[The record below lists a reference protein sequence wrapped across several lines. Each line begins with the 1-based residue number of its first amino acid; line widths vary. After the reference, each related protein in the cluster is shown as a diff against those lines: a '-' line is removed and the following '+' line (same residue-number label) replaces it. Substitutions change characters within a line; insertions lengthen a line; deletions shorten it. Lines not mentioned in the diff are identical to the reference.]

1 MSRFFIDRPIFAWV
15 MAILVMLIGM
25 ISVINLPIEQYPAI
39 APPTVTV
46 SASYPGAN
54 AETVENSVVQI
65 IEQRMKGLDGL
76 MYMKSSSASNGSAS
90 VQLFFENGTD
100 SDTAQVQVQN
110 KLQAAMSSLPEQV
123 QRQGVNVNKASEG
136 FLVVIGFV
144 SEDGSMD
151 RADIGDYINSN
162 VVDQLS
168 RVEGVG
174 QVQAFGAAYAMR
186 IWLDPERLRA
196 YNLMPSDVV
205 TAVRAQNA
213 QVSAGQLGEAPAA
226 VDEQVINATVTVQSY
241 LKTPDEFKNILLK
254 TDNSGAQVRLGDV
267 AKVEIGSENY
277 STISLFNGK
286 EAAGLAVSLAS
297 GANALETRE
306 LVGNRIAELEA
317 NFPIGLKTVTPY
329 DTTPFVKLSIEQV
342 VKTLIEAIILVFI
355 VMFVFLQNWRATII
369 PTLAVPVVLL
379 GTFAV
384 LYAAGFSI
392 NVLTMFAMV
401 LSIGLLVDDA
411 IVVVENVER
420 LLEEDQDISIKD
432 ATIQSMGEISKIV
445 VGIALIL
452 SAVFV
457 PMAFFGGSTGVI
469 YRQFA
474 ITLITSMVL
483 SALVALIFTPALC
496 VTLLKRSKSHEKGNS
511 ENQKGFFG
519 WFNRSFAKT
528 SRSYEKFVGKSFRL
542 KWVYFIIYVA
552 IIGIMAVVF
561 LRIPGSFLPEEDQG
575 IMFTAVQLPAGSTLN
590 ETQAVLDKVNDY
602 YSSQEPDNVASAFTI
617 AGFSFVGQGQNVGIA
632 FVKLSDWA
640 DRKGEE
646 NTARA
651 ISDRAQGYFF
661 TQINEATVFNI
672 IPPAIS
678 GLGNSSGFDLMLQDS
693 GNVGHEG
700 LLEARNMLLGMAAQ
714 SDKVAGV
721 RPNGQEDA
729 PQLKVDINQEQAAAY
744 GLSLANINSVI
755 STAWGSGYINDF
767 VDRGRVKRVF
777 IQGEPSSRTNP
788 SDLSK
793 WYVRNDKNEMISFDA
808 FSNSKWEIGSPGLSR
823 YNSLASMNIQGSAAP
838 GLSTG
843 EAMEA
848 MEAMVEKLPD
858 GISYEW
864 TGLSLEEQKSGAQ
877 APMLYAISILVV
889 FLCLAALYES
899 WSIPFSVLLVI
910 PLGVLGAV
918 IFTWLRGL
926 ANDIYLQVG
935 LLTVVGLSAKNAILI
950 IEFARDH
957 QEEGYTLKEAVM
969 TAARQRLRP
978 IIMTS
983 LAFGLGVVP
992 LFIATGAGSGSQ
1004 NAIGTSVVG
1013 GVVTATFLGIFFIP
1027 MFYIWVRSIFPYKG
1041 NNKPPH
1047 GPNGGMTANHP
1058 NDNGPNDGSNSG
1070 NGGNGYHD
1078 ASDYNL
1084 GNRDEN
1090 VSHGSIDIAPAYI
1103 DTVGS
1108 GNDSST
1114 SPRLTKEP
1122 IVTPIDS
1129 EPQSVSATP
1138 YPPVSLGDN
1147 KQ

>member
-15 MAILVMLIGM
+15 MAILVMLIGI

-76 MYMKSSSASNGSAS
+76 MYMKSSSSSNGSAS

-186 IWLDPERLRA
+186 IWLDPERLRG
-196 YNLMPSDVV
+196 YNLVPADVV
-205 TAVRAQNA
+205 NAVREQNA
-213 QVSAGQLGEAPAA
+213 QVSAGQLGQAPAD

-254 TDNSGAQVRLGDV
+254 TDTSGAQVRLGDV

-306 LVGNRIAELEA
+306 LVADRIAELEA
-317 NFPIGLKTVTPY
+317 TFPIGLKTVIPY

-420 LLEEDQDISIKD
+420 LLEENQDISIKD

-519 WFNRSFAKT
+519 WFNRSFTKT
-528 SRSYEKFVGKSFRL
+528 SKSYENFVGKSFRL
-542 KWVYFIIYVA
+542 KWVYLIIYAA

-575 IMFTAVQLPAGSTLN
+575 IMFTAVQLPAGSTLD
-590 ETQAVLDKVNDY
+590 ETQAVLDKVSNY

-651 ISDRAQGYFF
+651 VSDRAQGYFF

-714 SDKVAGV
+714 NDKVAGV

-744 GLSLANINSVI
+744 GLSMANINSVI
-755 STAWGSGYINDF
+755 STAWGSSYINDF

-777 IQGEPSSRTNP
+777 VQGEPSSRTNP
-788 SDLSK
+788 SDIGK
-793 WYVRNDKNEMISFDA
+793 WYVRNNNNDMIPFDA
-808 FSNSKWEIGSPGLSR
+808 FSSSKWETGSPGLTR

-843 EAMEA
+843 EAMDA
-848 MEAMVEKLPD
+848 MEAMVAELPD

-926 ANDIYLQVG
+926 SNDVYLQVG

-1013 GVVTATFLGIFFIP
+1013 GVVTATLLGIFFIP
-1027 MFYIWVRSIFPYKG
+1027 MFYIWVRSMFPHKYE
-1041 NNKPPH
+1041 NNKP
-1047 GPNGGMTANHP
+1047 
-1058 NDNGPNDGSNSG
+1058 NDGGNTPDTSNPDNPDNPAGPTEYNEPPIIHVDDDMQNMTLSKRAQP
-1070 NGGNGYHD
+1070 
-1078 ASDYNL
+1078 ASF
-1084 GNRDEN
+1084 
-1090 VSHGSIDIAPAYI
+1090 
-1103 DTVGS
+1103 
-1108 GNDSST
+1108 
-1114 SPRLTKEP
+1114 
-1122 IVTPIDS
+1122 
-1129 EPQSVSATP
+1129 
-1138 YPPVSLGDN
+1138 GDN
-1147 KQ
+1147 TQ